1 MRKIDQKSKI
11 FRNTC
16 FLVRLIDDS
25 SQITSENERL
35 RPWLRHGRHGKSQQA
50 CALRALH
57 GDVKTTIQKKLGE
70 RRRHEGGGREEGT
83 SDGEG
88 EFGDHMP
95 RKDESSRQVSDL
107 DFTETRRKSAH
118 REESKKGGAA
128 TVGRRLLE
136 RVRFLETT
144 MEMSEARQ
152 GTRSRRLRWICG
164 GRRRMR

>member
-1 MRKIDQKSKI
+1 MAAPRKAWEVS
-11 FRNTC
+11 TS
-16 FLVRLIDDS
+16 LRLEIS
-25 SQITSENERL
+25 PRRSENDES
-35 RPWLRHGRHGKSQQA
+35 KEA
-50 CALRALH
+50 
-57 GDVKTTIQKKLGE
+57 
-70 RRRHEGGGREEGT
+70 RREGGDTKEAAGREEGT
-83 SDGEG
+83 SDDEG
-88 EFGDHMP
+88 EFGDHIP